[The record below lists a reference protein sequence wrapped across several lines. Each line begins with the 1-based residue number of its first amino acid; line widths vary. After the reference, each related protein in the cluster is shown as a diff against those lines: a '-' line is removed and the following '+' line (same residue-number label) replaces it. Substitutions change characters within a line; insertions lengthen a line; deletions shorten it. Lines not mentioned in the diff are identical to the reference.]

1 MKSDRGAT
9 FAFMKRFQ
17 MMRPLLVLACIG
29 WLLCVGCGMAP
40 GKAESASHETVKD
53 GEWFYHAF
61 DDTQKKVYDA
71 FRASSEDP
79 FGQALIPLAID
90 KGEDGG
96 ESGIPIAEIDTVYQ
110 GFLYDHPELFWL
122 ATTYSY
128 QLAGLDADGGEMA
141 DAVAVIPISE
151 TPEAL
156 AAHKEA
162 FEAAAKEFLT
172 GIGDPDSDREYAKAV
187 YERMAG
193 TIEYTGEA
201 MYDDA
206 MQMQH
211 TAYGALVEHKAVCDG
226 FALAYRYLL
235 SQRGIPCLV
244 VPGESEGNPHTW
256 NVAKWDGAWHEMD
269 LTFDASLRDAGGSQ
283 YFDLTTEEMQADHQR
298 ETNGIA
304 VLIPITDD

>member
-17 MMRPLLVLACIG
+17 MMRPFLVLACIG

-172 GIGDPDSDREYAKAV
+172 GIGDPDSDRECAKAV

-211 TAYGALVEHKAVCDG
+211 TAYGALVEQKAVCDG

-244 VPGESEGNPHTW
+244 NLHQVDVALRYSTRIIGLHAGEVVFDGSPEELNGTAMERIYGTSVYNL
-256 NVAKWDGAWHEMD
+256 VAGTSDETKM
-269 LTFDASLRDAGGSQ
+269 R
-283 YFDLTTEEMQADHQR
+283 QAY
-298 ETNGIA
+298 A
-304 VLIPITDD
+304 V